1 MDNRF
6 RAERERAMFLSLPY
20 SSQAKHLR
28 VCSIFR
34 QTASLK
40 HNIEVLIGWSVKL
53 NTMRRLYRLNWP
65 YAPVDS
71 SCMQGMGS
79 GWRVFFVVLQQESYF
94 AVQLVSHLGCVLY
107 IICALCSYDFFLVVL

>member
-1 MDNRF
+1 MPKFNASKRLNMLALLASRNVVDNRF

-79 GWRVFFVVLQQESYF
+79 G
-94 AVQLVSHLGCVLY
+94 
-107 IICALCSYDFFLVVL
+107 